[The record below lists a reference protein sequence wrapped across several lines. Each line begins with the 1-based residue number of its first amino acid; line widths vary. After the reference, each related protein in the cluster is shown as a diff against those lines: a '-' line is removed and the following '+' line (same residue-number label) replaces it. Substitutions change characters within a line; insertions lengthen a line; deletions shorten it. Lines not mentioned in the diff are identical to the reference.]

1 MKYIITGGTGLIG
14 SALSRALLSENHT
27 VMALS
32 RSPEIAHVLEGVT
45 VLPWDG
51 RSGEGWWEQAE
62 GADGIINLAGQSIGA
77 ALWSQAQ
84 KQRILRSRQDAGA
97 AVVDA
102 VRRVK
107 QKPGVVVQISGV
119 GYYGVSGDQ
128 MITEKN
134 PAGQDYLAKV
144 AIEWENAT
152 QPVEEMGVRRVVLRS
167 GVVLERHSGVLPRM
181 MLPFRLFIGGPLG
194 TGRQWVSWIHLDDQV
209 RGLLF
214 ALNNQAARGVYNLT
228 SPEPVTNAD
237 FGKALGRVMHRP
249 YWIPAPGFALK
260 LALGEM
266 STLVLDG
273 QRVMPQR
280 ILAERFEFQ
289 FPQLTG
295 ALSDLLSR
303 V

>member
-14 SALSRALLSENHT
+14 SALSRALLAENDQ
-27 VMALS
+27 VFALS
-32 RSPEIAHVLEGVT
+32 RSPERARVPDGVT

-51 RSGEGWWEQAE
+51 RSADGWWEQAE
-62 GADGIINLAGQSIGA
+62 GADGIVNLAGESIGA

-84 KQRILRSRQDAGA
+84 KQRILSSRQNAGA

-102 VRRVK
+102 VRRVNR
-107 QKPGVVVQISGV
+107 KPAVVVQISGV
-119 GYYGVSGDQ
+119 GYYGIHGDQ
-128 MITEKN
+128 MITEN
-134 PAGQDYLAKV
+134 DPPGQDFLAKV

-152 QPVEEMGVRRVVLRS
+152 RPVEDMGVRRVVLRS
-167 GVVLERHSGVLPRM
+167 GVVLEKDSGVLPRM
-181 MLPFRLFIGGPLG
+181 MLPFNLFVGGPLG
-194 TGRQWVSWIHLDDQV
+194 TGRQWVSWIHLADQV
-209 RGLLF
+209 RGLVF
-214 ALNNQAARGVYNLT
+214 ALKNQSARGVYNLT

-237 FGKALGRVMHRP
+237 FGKALGRVMRRP

-273 QRVMPQR
+273 QRVIPQR
-280 ILAERFEFQ
+280 IQAEGFEFRY
-289 FPQLTG
+289 PHLPIALT
-295 ALSDLLSR
+295 DLLAS

>member
-14 SALSRALLSENHT
+14 SALTQALLSQNDQ
-27 VMALS
+27 VFVLS
-32 RSPEIAHVLEGVT
+32 RSPEKARVPAGVT

-51 RSGEGWWEQAE
+51 HSAEGWWGQAE
-62 GADGIINLAGQSIGA
+62 GVDGIVNLAGESIGA

-84 KQRILRSRQDAGA
+84 RQRILRSRQDAGA

-102 VRRVK
+102 VRRV
-107 QKPGVVVQISGV
+107 QRKPGVVVQISGV
-119 GYYGVSGDQ
+119 GYYGIHADEVV
-128 MITEKN
+128 TEQN
-134 PAGQDYLAKV
+134 PPGQDFLAKV

-152 QPVEEMGVRRVVLRS
+152 RPVEDMDVRRVVLRS
-167 GVVLERHSGVLPRM
+167 GVVLEKHSGVLPRM
-181 MLPFRLFIGGPLG
+181 MLPFKLFVGGPLG
-194 TGRQWVSWIHLDDQV
+194 TGRQWVSWIHLADQV
-209 RGLLF
+209 RGLVF
-214 ALNNQAARGVYNLT
+214 ALKNQSARGVYNLT

-273 QRVMPQR
+273 QRVIPQR
-280 ILAERFEFQ
+280 IQAEGFEFRY
-289 FPQLTG
+289 PHLSV
-295 ALSDLLSR
+295 ALEDLLAR